1 MLDGAT
7 YNPRW
12 TGDPEKYLEKKLAI
26 LTDPHGF
33 CIHPTDSEIAKLK
46 TLKTQ
51 TQIDNGIWQLID
63 KYCN

>member
-12 TGDPEKYLEKKLAI
+12 TGDPEKYLESKIAKLS
-26 LTDPHGF
+26 DF
-33 CIHPTDSEIAKLK
+33 CIHPTESEIAKLK